1 MHLFW
6 GGDNMDIKQELK
18 NLKSIKLLKELMTT
32 EDMPNISNELI
43 AEKNATIDKIY
54 SLKDNEQIKVMLFR
68 YSEGMTWEEVS
79 TELALSKSKLLKVH
93 KQALTKLTRSYN
105 S

>member
-1 MHLFW
+1 
-6 GGDNMDIKQELK
+6 
-18 NLKSIKLLKELMTT
+18 
-32 EDMPNISNELI
+32 
-43 AEKNATIDKIY
+43 
-54 SLKDNEQIKVMLFR
+54 MLFR

>member
-1 MHLFW
+1 
-6 GGDNMDIKQELK
+6 MDIKQELK
-18 NLKSIKLLKELMTT
+18 NLKSVKLLIELMTT

-68 YSEGMTWEEVS
+68 YSEGMTWDEVS
-79 TELALSKSKLLKVH
+79 AELALSKSKVFKVH
-93 KQALTKLTRSYN
+93 KQAMVKLTRAYN
-105 S
+105 N